1 MYTIYRC
8 YPGPS
13 NAVEMRNC
21 PTEQEAE
28 RLVQQLIGQLQ
39 QYTVSPPNGWF
50 EKHGYNGYMI
60 KQGTRV
66 CQEFMFAGFN

>member
-28 RLVQQLIGQLQ
+28 RLVQQLIGQR
-39 QYTVSPPNGWF
+39 VVR
-50 EKHGYNGYMI
+50 E
-60 KQGTRV
+60 TRL
-66 CQEFMFAGFN
+66 